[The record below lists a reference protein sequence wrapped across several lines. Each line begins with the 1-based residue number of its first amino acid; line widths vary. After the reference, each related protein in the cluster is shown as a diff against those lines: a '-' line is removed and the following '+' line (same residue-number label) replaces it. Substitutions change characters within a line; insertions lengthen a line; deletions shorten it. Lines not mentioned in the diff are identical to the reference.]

1 MTNSI
6 GDRIRDLRGRRGFK
20 QQELAEK
27 IGTSRQVLSNWER
40 SYTPVDTEGVAKL
53 AKILE
58 VSADYILY
66 GREGGST
73 IKQIALA
80 LEGDD
85 ELLAFFDDL
94 SKREDLRLLFKQVKP
109 LKPDVIKRIIKYI
122 KLVEDEEMNE

>member
-6 GDRIRDLRGRRGFK
+6 GDRIRDLRDRRGFK

-53 AKILE
+53 AKVLE